1 MSASLDMT
9 GSTQR
14 AVASWLAAQLPT
26 WAALTPTWVP
36 RILTGYQRATA
47 GDALSQMEAG
57 GEPDTIIVECRSAS
71 PVTPTAT
78 AHWVAEVEVR
88 IRHDCDRVS
97 ELVHSA
103 RVNAVLL
110 VIHDDDAN
118 ANLTSATYKAQLVI
132 PTTQAQTS
140 FGRSCETTL
149 GFTVKGF
156 PIGS

>member
-1 MSASLDMT
+1 MT
-9 GSTQR
+9 GATQR
-14 AVASWLAAQLPT
+14 AVKAWLTTQLPP
-26 WAALTPTWVP
+26 WAALTPPWAP

-47 GDALSQMEAG
+47 GDALAQMEAG
-57 GEPDTIIVECRSAS
+57 GEPDVIIVECRSAV
-71 PVTPTAT
+71 PVAPTAT

-97 ELVHSA
+97 EANHSV
-103 RVNAVLL
+103 RVNEVLK

-118 ANLTSATYKAQLVI
+118 TNLTSATYRAQLVI

-140 FGRSCETTL
+140 FGRSFETTL